1 MKTAVLVGFGLT
13 AAIALA
19 SCSQD
24 QSTPASAPT
33 EATFAKNTT
42 PTCSFSTAS
51 NHAKDYFS
59 SNRDPVYGLLS
70 IMSKSPD
77 ATSMTNAGWD
87 VLARVETAI
96 AHDSVKAGAASA
108 GSIFVNDVFLCMTGI
123 TGYSYSIDFT
133 NALAPD
139 GLFAVRDASTN
150 TPAESHS
157 SDYGAEPP
165 SGNWPLSSRTLLYAS
180 KLLVSS
186 LANEPQAGVLFDLKT
201 LPTNALTGNIRVGV
215 CTITDPTARVLHAH
229 QGDSPVILP
238 PDAPLS
244 FCPVVSSPSLNAGFG
259 GFAFLSKAAS
269 WLAPQPAYAAMF
281 ATKSGG
287 GTGLVSGLSEI
298 GPVSFTS
305 VVSFTQPPQ
314 NTTLSAS
321 PQFSPTVTVLDTTSH
336 GNPVKGVLI
345 TLTVVGNN
353 GSYNISGD
361 TATTNASGIAAFPN
375 LHIDKAG
382 GYTVTATSEVGGS
395 ASATFNISG
404 L

>member
-1 MKTAVLVGFGLT
+1 MKPAVLVGFGLT

-24 QSTPASAPT
+24 QSTTASAPT
-33 EATFAKNTT
+33 EARFARNTT

-70 IMSKSPD
+70 TMSKA
-77 ATSMTNAGWD
+77 ATPAAMTDAGWN

-123 TGYSYSIDFT
+123 TGYSYSVDFT
-133 NALAPD
+133 KALGPD
-139 GLFAVRDASTN
+139 GLFAVRDANTN
-150 TPAESHS
+150 TSAESHS

-165 SGNWPLSSRTLLYAS
+165 SGNWPLSSRALLYAE
-180 KLLVSS
+180 KLTVSS

-244 FCPVVSSPSLNAGFG
+244 FCPTSSTLNAGFG

-269 WLAPQPAYAAMF
+269 WLAPKPAYAAMF
-281 ATKSGG
+281 ATRSGG

-305 VVSFTQPPQ
+305 VVSFTVPPQ
-314 NTTLSAS
+314 NTTRSAS
-321 PQFSPTVTVLDTTSH
+321 PQQFTPTVTVLDTTSH

-361 TATTNASGIAAFPN
+361 TATTNQSGIATFPN